1 RPMTQPN
8 LKESPKPALKNAA
21 NQTNANDKSQ
31 VQQRFTTIPE
41 GERKRAWRP
50 LSGFPWPSRRG
61 AIDMP

>member
-1 RPMTQPN
+1 RRTPRPMTQPN

-41 GERKRAWRP
+41 GEREMLRTKADFHR
-50 LSGFPWPSRRG
+50 
-61 AIDMP
+61 MP